1 MIFFCYVIYTSLCI
15 NFKIIITFASNIKY
29 YPMKKIRL
37 FVLLFAAMLFVLP
50 VNAQEDKE
58 KDEAENAYEFEMIHD
73 IPTTPVKNQYRAG
86 TCWSYSGLAL
96 LESEL
101 LRLDKGE
108 FDLSELWV
116 VRKAYEDKADKYVRM
131 HGKTNFGGGGAFY
144 DVLYV
149 YEHYGMLPETEYEGL
164 NYGTD
169 NHVHGELDVV
179 LKNFVDAVIKNKNK
193 ELTTAWKE
201 ACRGILDAYL
211 GLVPKAFDYKGEGYT
226 PKTFADGLGLNMD
239 DYINITS
246 YTHHPFYEQF
256 ILEIPDNWQWAE
268 SWNLPMDDMLA
279 VLDNAMEKGYTVA
292 WGSDVSEK
300 GFSWKNGVAIVPE
313 EERPDLDGLEKDKW
327 ENLDDKEKAKKL
339 YSFEEIVPEK
349 DITQE
354 MRQDDFDNYKTTD
367 DHGMLITGKAKDQEG
382 NIYYKVKNSWDTDN
396 IYDGYFFASRAFV
409 SYKTM
414 NLVVHKDAIP
424 KNIRKKMGI

>member
-1 MIFFCYVIYTSLCI
+1 
-15 NFKIIITFASNIKY
+15 
-29 YPMKKIRL
+29 MKKISL
-37 FVLLFAAMLFVLP
+37 LSLLFAALVFVLP
-50 VNAQEDKE
+50 LHAQEDKG
-58 KDEAENAYEFEMIHD
+58 KDEKENTYEFEMIHD
-73 IPTTPVKNQYRAG
+73 LPTTPVKNQYRAG
-86 TCWSYSGLAL
+86 TCWGYSGLAL

-108 FDLSELWV
+108 FDLSEMWV

-149 YEHYGMLPETEYEGL
+149 YKHYGMLPESEYKGL

-169 NHVHGELDVV
+169 NHVHGELDAV
-179 LKNFVDAVIKNKNK
+179 LNNFVDAVNKNKNK

-201 ACRGILDAYL
+201 AYHGILDAYL
-211 GLVPKAFDYKGEGYT
+211 GIVPKAFDYEGKSYT

-256 ILEIPDNWQWAE
+256 ILEIPDNWQWTE
-268 SWNLPMDDMLA
+268 SWNLPMEDMLA
-279 VLDNAMEKGYTVA
+279 VLDNAMKNGYTVA

-300 GFSWKNGVAIVPE
+300 GFSWKNGVAIVPS

-327 ENLDDKEKAKKL
+327 KNLDDKEKTKKL
-339 YSFEEIVPEK
+339 YSFEEILPEK

-354 MRQDDFDNYKTTD
+354 MRQKAFNNYQTTD
-367 DHGMLITGKAKDQEG
+367 DHGMLISGKAKDQEG
-382 NIYYKVKNSWDTDN
+382 NIYYKVKISWDTDN

-424 KNIRKKMGI
+424 KHIRKKMGM